1 MKTEVVNKTIELS
14 DNLELMLNC
23 AMRYAMGRRTYIV
36 GTFCDYVKSIMTDL
50 SLITLERMKQDFDD
64 FAEYGNSW
72 GDECDKE
79 TWMRFKMDLDETIK
93 KRKEQRCTHTTTSK
107 TPT

>member
-36 GTFCDYVKSIMTDL
+36 STFCDYVKSIMKDL
-50 SLITLERMKQDFDD
+50 SLITLERMEQDFDD
-64 FAEYGNSW
+64 FAKYENSW
-72 GDECDKE
+72 GDECDRE

-93 KRKEQRCTHTTTSK
+93 KRKEQNSR
-107 TPT
+107 